1 MDEKEQLKLMLKK
14 YLEVRLDA
22 NTDGDGDVKIEV
34 KVFFD
39 VDQIDSAYAYIM
51 KRD

>member
-14 YLEVRLDA
+14 YLEVRLDT
-22 NTDGDGDVKIEV
+22 NTDSDGDVKVEI

-39 VDQIDSAYAYIM
+39 GEEIDSVYSYIM
-51 KRD
+51 NN

>member
-1 MDEKEQLKLMLKK
+1 MDDVEQLKMLLKK

-34 KVFFD
+34 KIFFD
-39 VDQIDSAYAYIM
+39 GEEIDSDYDYIM